1 MSLWRQLSRGL
12 SGLLH
17 PGRAAQDADDEVRH
31 YLEQATAEHLARG
44 SSPEAARR
52 AARLEVGSLAA
63 ATEELRSYGWER
75 AVEAVATDLRHAV
88 RRLRMEPGFT
98 TVTVLTLALGI
109 GASTAIMSAV
119 GPILFQPLPY
129 PDPNRIL
136 AVWDIGTDGVLIEP
150 TFNTHRE
157 LRARTTAFETLAVF
171 RPWQPTLTGAHEP
184 ERLEAQQVSWE
195 FLRVLGAL
203 PALGRDFEAADDR
216 AGAAGA
222 VVLSDELW
230 RRRFGTDPAIIG
242 RPVTLSDESY
252 VVVGVMPR
260 QFENV
265 LGPAAELWT
274 PLRFEPGEGRA
285 WGHHLRMIGRLRPG
299 ESLDGAARDL
309 ATIADNPVPDFPR
322 VAWAALD
329 RGLSVTSLHADL
341 TRGAKPALLALL
353 GAATLLLV
361 IACVN
366 VTNLLLARS
375 VRRRGEFA
383 LRATLGAGAG
393 RLVRQAVTESLLL
406 AALGGAAGIALAGL
420 GVRALIALSPPELP
434 RLGAVGIDGSV
445 LAFAVGLTLLVGLA
459 LGVVPARAAVRADGQ
474 GPRPMARHVVPGAG
488 RARAVLIVTQ
498 VALALVLLVSAG
510 LLLRSMQRVLEMEPG
525 FDPDRR
531 LAMQIR
537 ASGLRYA
544 DAGSARRYFG
554 DVLDAVRNVPGVAA
568 AALTSQ
574 LPLSGDLDLYGA
586 RLEPPVRD
594 DQGEAGGTFRY
605 AVSPGYFETMGIPL
619 RQGRLLHAGD
629 RADAVPVAVVSE
641 SFARRRLP
649 GVDPLGRQVRI
660 GDSDPFTIVGVV
672 GDVRQVSLAL
682 SQSDAVYLPLEQGGT
697 RSDLVLSLVVRTE
710 GAPAALTGRIRQAVW
725 SVDKDQPVVRVA
737 TMDDLLSASGAERR
751 FTLIV
756 FQAFALAAL
765 ALAAAGLYGVLSGS
779 VTARTREIGVRAALG
794 ASPRGILTMVVRQG
808 MALTAIGIAVGLACA
823 ALTTRALA
831 AMLFGTSPLDPTTF
845 LMVVILLV
853 VVALLACV
861 APAWRAVRV
870 NPASPLRAE

>member
-1 MSLWRQLSRGL
+1 MSLWRQLTRGL
-12 SGLLH
+12 SGLVH
-17 PGRAAQDADDEVRH
+17 RARAAQDADDEVRH

-44 SSPEAARR
+44 LSPEAARR
-52 AARLEVGSLAA
+52 AARLELGSVTAT
-63 ATEELRSYGWER
+63 TEELRSYGWER
-75 AVEAVATDLRHAV
+75 AVEAVATDLRHAA

-98 TVTVLTLALGI
+98 AVTVLTLALGI

-119 GPILFQPLPY
+119 GPILFRPLPY
-129 PDPNRIL
+129 PDPNRIM
-136 AVWDIGTDGVLIEP
+136 AVWDVGTDGVLVET

-157 LRARTTAFETLAVF
+157 LRVRTTAFEALAVF
-171 RPWQPTLTGAHEP
+171 RPWQPTLTGSHEP
-184 ERLEAQQVSWE
+184 EQLEAQRVSWE
-195 FLRVLGAL
+195 FLRVLGVP

-216 AGAAGA
+216 GGAAGA
-222 VVLSDELW
+222 VMLSDGLW
-230 RRRFGTDPAIIG
+230 RRRFGADPAIIG

-252 VVVGVMPR
+252 VVVGVMPP

-274 PLRFEPGEGRA
+274 PLRYEPGEGRA
-285 WGHHLRMIGRLRPG
+285 WGHHLRMIGRIRPG
-299 ESLDGAARDL
+299 ESLDGATRDL
-309 ATIADNPVPDFPR
+309 AAIAGNPVPDFPR

-341 TRGAKPALLALL
+341 TRGARPALLALL

-361 IACVN
+361 IACIN
-366 VTNLLLARS
+366 VTNLLLGRS
-375 VRRRGEFA
+375 ARRRGEYV

-393 RLVRQAVTESLLL
+393 RLLRQAVTESLLL
-406 AALGGAAGIALAGL
+406 AALGGAAGIALAAFCM
-420 GVRALIALSPPELP
+420 RALIALSPPELP
-434 RLGAVGIDGSV
+434 RLGVIGLDGSV
-445 LAFAVGLTLLVGLA
+445 LAFAIGLTLLVGLV
-459 LGVVPARAAVRADGQ
+459 LGVIPARAAVRADTEGR
-474 GPRPMARHVVPGAG
+474 RPVARHVVPGAG

-498 VALALVLLVSAG
+498 VAAALVLLVAAG
-510 LLLRSMQRVLEMEPG
+510 LLLRSMQRVLQMEPG

-544 DAGSARRYFG
+544 DAGSARRYFA
-554 DVLDAVRNVPGVAA
+554 DVLETVQSVPGVVD

-574 LPLSGDLDLYGA
+574 LPLSGDLELYGV
-586 RLEPPVRD
+586 RLEPPVD
-594 DQGEAGGTFRY
+594 EGEGEAGGTFRY
-605 AVSPGYFETMGIPL
+605 AVSPGYIETMGIPL

-649 GVDPLGRQVRI
+649 GIDPLGRQVRI
-660 GDSDPFTIVGVV
+660 GDSGPFAIVGVV

-682 SQSDAVYLPLEQGGT
+682 SQSDAVYLPLEQGGA

-710 GAPAALTGRIRQAVW
+710 GNPSALAGRVRQAVW
-725 SVDKDQPVVRVA
+725 SVDKDHPVVRVA
-737 TMDDLLSASGAERR
+737 TMEDLLSASGAERR

-779 VTARTREIGVRAALG
+779 VTERTREIGVRAALG
-794 ASPRGILTMVVRQG
+794 ATPRGILTLVVRQG
-808 MALTAIGIAVGLACA
+808 MALTVIGIAVGLAGA
-823 ALTTRALA
+823 ALTTRVLA
-831 AMLFGTSPLDPTTF
+831 AMLFGTSPLDPVTF
-845 LMVVILLV
+845 LAVVILLV

-870 NPASPLRAE
+870 HPASPLRAE